1 MMRLEQKQKSVT
13 TSTKSFFREFAI
25 NEKIFGTKIDFEKS
39 IFLKKKLELIQNQ
52 DFIGKYVAVMKGEV
66 IDKDDNKHV
75 LIKRVYENQ
84 GYVPILIEKISNEV
98 IEYTTSPNF
107 EL

>member
-1 MMRLEQKQKSVT
+1 MMRLEQKQEPVA
-13 TSTKSFFREFAI
+13 TSTESFFKEFAI

-39 IFLKKKLELIQNQ
+39 IFLKKKSELLKNQ
-52 DFIGKYVAVMKGEV
+52 DFIGKYVAVMRGEV
-66 IDKDDNKHV
+66 VDKDDDKHV
-75 LIKRVYENQ
+75 LIKRVYENH

-98 IEYTTSPNF
+98 VEYTTSPNF